1 MIGQDQ
7 AADIYTQLRAL
18 GKEVTRLEGFTKE
31 TETRLAEI
39 ELALATLLNTMK

>member
-7 AADIYTQLRAL
+7 VADIYKQIKAL
-18 GKEVTRLEGFTKE
+18 GDEVTRLHGSTNE

-39 ELALATLLNTMK
+39 ELALATLLQNKK